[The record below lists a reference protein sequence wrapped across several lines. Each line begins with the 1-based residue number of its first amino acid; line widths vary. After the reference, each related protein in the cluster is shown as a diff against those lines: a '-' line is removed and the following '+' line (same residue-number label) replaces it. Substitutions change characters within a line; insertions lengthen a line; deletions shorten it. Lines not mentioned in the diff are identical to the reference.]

1 MKNNSWK
8 LRALSLAMC
17 AVMGLSPVGEAGTVW
32 AAGES
37 AEGSQIHVY
46 APTADVSISIKTGGN
61 IHDYGKSGDDP
72 TTDVDES
79 QRVYSKDYLA
89 NASYGESEKYS
100 MTANQTAISVYQYRK
115 NSAPG
120 NRFYHMD
127 VARFS
132 SDDPAA
138 TLVITVKDNSDI
150 SNAVI
155 YPEKYY
161 PKNSYVIDEDNRTIT
176 VQMSSELGYCILDT
190 DGDNGSNSGDPQLAI
205 INDPTEQNKPNIN
218 ADNVLN
224 FKTFADAY
232 LKEHSIN
239 DTVGNKCTDAG
250 KVTDKATGIEWEYT
264 DGSYQE
270 YSSKGVAFPNKRARL
285 SYDVSEA
292 FQAALEEVKK
302 SSTLN
307 TIYFPA
313 GTYVWSGLQIS
324 GWNGN
329 GGDGA
334 LNIYVDENAL
344 LVNRLQE
351 CKEAMEPAIGI
362 WNSSNITISG
372 RGIFDG
378 QGAYAQVMDS
388 KGADQSCHQGGC
400 MVVHSE
406 NITFNDTYVRDAKQ
420 WNWECHSGVNIT
432 YNNIKGLSPYQHSW
446 VDGLDLT
453 SGQNITVNGAITMG
467 NDDCFA
473 TGHYNSS
480 NGFGAATQTGE
491 ETEEKKNLAAAAAV
505 YNGDRFSWD
514 AMDSQ
519 NYRINN
525 TLGWSTFATAIK
537 FGHSVKWKKN
547 EDGTTSSYTLKDYE
561 FNNVNTLHVY
571 GSSANGGGGGI
582 QIRNGVNGGYPEYD
596 KIVFN
601 NCSLTATNGGSWVQA
616 PNTSTANFKPE
627 EITLNNCWFNKADT
641 SFSFASIQTAKVA
654 DLYLDGELVR
664 YTSQADMSVAPT
676 VDNFIFTANGEPV
689 IANELPVFTSPADTS
704 KTAYVGNPLVFYV
717 KVSDADGDE
726 VRFGDVDLGG
736 LTGAA
741 FDKETGEFCW
751 IPSEENA
758 GNTYEVTFTAYD
770 KTYEDTHDSS
780 ELKVKISVVDAGAT
794 VETPYAAAE
803 DARVASWKGNKT
815 TAYGEGL
822 YLTTNLIPDQGLLGE
837 KFQNTNTN
845 DGTDGKISYVK
856 FDLSQLPNLDYE
868 KADFMVTLIGVRAS
882 TASDSIRAAVVE
894 DNSWSEKDITWVSR
908 PEITVTDNTV
918 LTSDS
923 YDTSA
928 SSVLKENVL
937 TNTYKPGSTLAMRVD
952 ITDVLKKALENY
964 KTDGESKK
972 YLTLAFCNTSG
983 SEIFFASREMAVN
996 NSNMTADMAPS
1007 IVLTTETELEIKG
1020 TDTLK
1025 LYEGYESCQTDS
1037 FALLGSGKL
1046 SASLESSTDKI
1057 TWDSGKQQIAIE
1069 SGLEKG
1075 TYTARLTVTGENGV
1089 SAEHIFT
1096 LKVVKDPENMTPED
1110 FKEYIIAQFNFDG
1123 EIDGFNGGGAS
1134 AAGTYTLAD
1143 SYSQK
1148 AGKALYLD
1156 GNANYLT
1163 VTGKDGK
1170 SLLTDVGELT
1180 ISFDAK
1186 ADRTASNWV
1195 FYAAPDNNP
1204 QTTGNR
1210 ERYLGILQKNGRVT
1224 VERYKNSGKRPAN
1237 PSADVDGWYHMD
1249 VVVAAADTRIYV
1261 NGELAAV
1268 EASSYQLQDIL
1279 EKESILMIGKANWH
1293 DGEYY
1298 KGWIDNM
1305 TIYSE
1310 ALTDKVIKENAKEFL
1325 STYIAEIRVDAPS
1338 DCIIGDSLN
1347 QDNLKVTAVYKDGT
1361 EMDVTGEVLSAE
1373 GAVSG
1378 FDSGTAGV
1386 KTVTISYG
1394 GRTNTFKTNMRT
1406 LSSIRVEKAPEKTE
1420 YILGEEM
1427 NTAGMKVT
1435 AVYVLGDDANPENEK
1450 EYDVTEAVL
1459 ADENAVSGFNAN
1471 ETGRQT
1477 VKITYKGKMA
1487 EFEVTVAAKP
1497 VGLDTTAL
1505 SEKIKEARAIEKGDY
1520 TDESYE
1526 ALSAAVE
1533 KAQEALDTCKTA
1545 EDVTNAVAELQKAID
1560 NLTKQAASQI
1570 AEIRVDAPSDC
1581 IIGDSLNQDNLKVTA
1596 VYKDGTE
1603 MDVTGEVLSAE
1614 GAVSGFDS
1622 GTAGVKTVTISYG
1635 GRTNTFKTNMRTL
1648 SSIRVEK
1655 APEKTEYILGEEMNT
1670 AGMKVTAVYVLGD
1683 DANPENE
1690 KEYDVTEAVLADEN
1704 AVSGF
1709 NANETGRQTVKIT
1722 YKGKMAEF
1730 EVTVAAKPVGLDTTA
1745 LSEKI
1750 KEARAIEKGDYTDES
1765 YEALS
1770 AAVEK
1775 AQEALDTCKT
1785 AEDVTNAV
1793 AELQK
1798 AIDNLTKQAASGNKD
1813 ALRAA
1818 IDRTKDLKETD
1829 YTAASWK
1836 VLQEALSKAAAVAE
1850 NADAMQKEVDEATFE
1865 LSEAL
1870 RNLEELSPGM
1880 KNLNS
1885 VLNEAKRLKKDDY
1898 TPAAWASFQKA
1909 LAEAEAVY
1917 NNPKATNEQ
1926 ATAAAASLKKAMET
1940 VKTAVKVKK
1949 ISISGLSKKI
1959 AEGRKVKLTAK
1970 ISPSNADNKGVMW
1983 KSSNEKVATVNSKGV
1998 VTMKKKSGGKSVT
2011 ITATAKDGSGVKATY
2026 KIKSMK
2032 GRVTKVTISG
2042 KKTVKAG
2049 KSLKLKAKVTATKS
2063 ANKKLNWTTSNKK
2076 YATVSSSGKVKT
2088 YKAGKGKTVKITA
2101 MSTDGSGKKKT
2112 VKIKIT
2118 K

>member
-1 MKNNSWK
+1 MKKRWSK
-8 LRALSLAMC
+8 GKQFICRVRLEALALAAAMTVAMC
-17 AVMGLSPVGEAGTVW
+17 PITAK
-32 AAGES
+32 
-37 AEGSQIHVY
+37 AEENVN
-46 APTADVSISIKTGGN
+46 ISIKTGGN

-72 TTDVDES
+72 TTAEDES
-79 QRVYSKDYLA
+79 QRAYSQDYLA

-115 NSAPG
+115 NSDAG
-120 NRFYHMD
+120 NRFYHID

-138 TLVITVKDNSDI
+138 ELVIAVKDNSDI

-161 PKNSYVIDEDNRTIT
+161 PKNSYVIDEESRTIT
-176 VQMSSELGYCILDT
+176 VQMSSELGYCVLDT
-190 DGDNGSNSGDPQLAI
+190 DGDNGSNNGDPQLAI
-205 INDPTEQNKPNIN
+205 INDPTEQNKPDIS
-218 ADNVLN
+218 AGNVLN

-232 LKEHSIN
+232 LSEHPIN
-239 DTVGNKCTDAG
+239 DTVGSKCTEAG
-250 KVTDKATGIEWEYT
+250 SVTDKATGIEWEHT
-264 DGSYQE
+264 EGSYQE
-270 YSSKGVAFPNKRARL
+270 YSDRNVAFPNKRARL

-302 SSTLN
+302 SDTLN

-324 GWNGN
+324 GWDGN

-334 LNIYVDENAL
+334 LNIYVDEDAL

-378 QGAYAQVMDS
+378 QGAYAQYMDS

-480 NGFGAATQTGE
+480 NGFGAATQTGD

-505 YNGDRFSWD
+505 YNGDRFNWD

-519 NYRINN
+519 NYRVNN
-525 TLGWSTFATAIK
+525 TLGWSTYATAIK
-537 FGHSVKWKKN
+537 FGHSVNWKKN

-601 NCSLTATNGGSWVQA
+601 NCSFTATNGGSWVQA

-654 DLYLDGELVR
+654 DLYLDGDLVR

-676 VDNFIFTANGEPV
+676 VDNFIFTADGKPIV
-689 IANELPVFTSPADTS
+689 ANELPVFTSPADTS

-717 KVSDADGDE
+717 KVSDPDGDE
-726 VRFGDVDLGG
+726 VRLGDVDLSG
-736 LTGAA
+736 LTGAG

-751 IPSEENA
+751 IPGEENA

-770 KTYEDTHDSS
+770 KTYEDTNDFS
-780 ELKVKISVVDAGAT
+780 ERKVKISVAGASAT
-794 VETPYAAAE
+794 VDTPYAAAE

-815 TAYGEGL
+815 TKYGEGL
-822 YLTTNLIPDQGLLGE
+822 YLTARLIPNQGLLGE
-837 KFQNTNTN
+837 KFQSQDTNN
-845 DGTDGKISYVK
+845 GTDGKISYVK
-856 FDLSQLPNLDYE
+856 FDLSQLAGLDYE
-868 KADFMVTLIGVRAS
+868 KADFMVTLIGVRSA
-882 TASDSIRAAVVE
+882 TATDSIRAAVVE
-894 DNSWSEKDITWVSR
+894 DNSWTEKDITWVSR
-908 PEITVTDNTV
+908 PEINVTDDTV
-918 LTSDS
+918 LTSES

-928 SSVLKENVL
+928 ISIKKEGNL
-937 TNTYKPGSTLAMRVD
+937 TNAYQPDSTLAMRVD
-952 ITDVLKKALENY
+952 ITDVLKKAM
-964 KTDGESKK
+964 ESYNAEDEDTK
-972 YLTLAFCNTSG
+972 YLTLAFCSTSG
-983 SEIFFASREMAVN
+983 NEIYFASREMAVN
-996 NSNMTADMAPS
+996 NGNMTADMAPS
-1007 IVLTTETELEIKG
+1007 IVLITASDLDIKG
-1020 TDTLK
+1020 VDSLK
-1025 LYEGYESCQTDS
+1025 LYEGYESCRTDS
-1037 FALLGSGKL
+1037 FALLGAGNL

-1057 TWDSGKQQIAIE
+1057 TWDSEKQQIVIA

-1075 TYTARLTVTGENGV
+1075 TYTTKLTVTGENGV

-1096 LKVVKDPENMTPED
+1096 LKVVKTPENMTPED
-1110 FKEYIIAQFNFDG
+1110 FEEYIIARFNFDG
-1123 EIDGFNGGGAS
+1123 ETDGFHGGGAS

-1143 SYSQK
+1143 SYAQK

-1156 GNANYLT
+1156 GNADNYLT
-1163 VTGKDGK
+1163 VTGEDGK
-1170 SLLTDVGELT
+1170 SPLTGARELT

-1204 QTTGNR
+1204 QPSGNR
-1210 ERYLGILQKNGRVT
+1210 ERYLGILQRNGKVT
-1224 VERYKNSGKRPAN
+1224 VERYKNSGRRPAN

-1249 VVVAAADTRIYV
+1249 VVVTAADTRIYV

-1279 EKESILMIGKANWH
+1279 GEESILMIGKANWH

-1325 STYIAEIRVDAPS
+1325 STQIAEIRVDSLS
-1338 DCIIGDSLN
+1338 DCITGDSLN
-1347 QDNLKVTAVYKDGT
+1347 RDNFKVTAVYKDGT
-1361 EMDVTGEVLSAE
+1361 EMDVTEEVLSAE

-1394 GRTNTFKTNMRT
+1394 GRTNTFKINVRT
-1406 LSSIRVEKAPEKTE
+1406 LSSIRLEKAPEKTE
-1420 YILGEEM
+1420 YFLGEEM

-1435 AVYVLGDDANPENEK
+1435 AVYILGDDSNPENAK

-1459 ADENAVSGFNAN
+1459 ADKNAVSGFNAN

-1477 VKITYKGKMA
+1477 VKITYKGKSA

-1497 VGLDTTAL
+1497 VELDTTAL
-1505 SEKIKEARAIEKGDY
+1505 SEKIKEAQAIEKGDY
-1520 TDESYE
+1520 TAESYA
-1526 ALSAAVE
+1526 ALATAVK
-1533 KAQEALDTCKTA
+1533 KAQA
-1545 EDVTNAVAELQKAID
+1545 
-1560 NLTKQAASQI
+1560 
-1570 AEIRVDAPSDC
+1570 
-1581 IIGDSLNQDNLKVTA
+1581 
-1596 VYKDGTE
+1596 
-1603 MDVTGEVLSAE
+1603 
-1614 GAVSGFDS
+1614 
-1622 GTAGVKTVTISYG
+1622 
-1635 GRTNTFKTNMRTL
+1635 
-1648 SSIRVEK
+1648 
-1655 APEKTEYILGEEMNT
+1655 
-1670 AGMKVTAVYVLGD
+1670 
-1683 DANPENE
+1683 
-1690 KEYDVTEAVLADEN
+1690 
-1704 AVSGF
+1704 
-1709 NANETGRQTVKIT
+1709 
-1722 YKGKMAEF
+1722 
-1730 EVTVAAKPVGLDTTA
+1730 
-1745 LSEKI
+1745 
-1750 KEARAIEKGDYTDES
+1750 
-1765 YEALS
+1765 
-1770 AAVEK
+1770 
-1775 AQEALDTCKT
+1775 ALDTCKT

-1813 ALRAA
+1813 ALSAA
-1818 IDRTKDLKETD
+1818 IDQTKDLKETD

-1836 VLQEALSKAAAVAE
+1836 ALQEALKTAS
-1850 NADAMQKEVDEATFE
+1850 DAMESETATQDEINAATE
-1865 LSEAL
+1865 GLREAL
-1870 RNLEELSPGM
+1870 RNLKKFSPGM
-1880 KNLNS
+1880 ENLNS
-1885 VLNEAKRLKKDDY
+1885 VLNEAKRLKKDNY

-1909 LAEAEAVY
+1909 LAKAEAVS

-1940 VKTAVKVKK
+1940 LKTAVKVKK
-1949 ISISGLSKKI
+1949 ISISGLSKEI
-1959 AEGRKVKLTAK
+1959 AEGMKVKLTAK
-1970 ISPSNADNKGVMW
+1970 ISPSNAANKSVMW
-1983 KSSNEKVATVNSKGV
+1983 KSSNKKVATVDSKGV

-2011 ITATAKDGSGVKATY
+2011 ITATAKDGSRAKASY

-2032 GRVTKVTISG
+2032 GRVTKITISG

-2049 KSLKLKAKVTATKS
+2049 KSLSLKAKVTAAKG